1 MTIECL
7 ALNIEAV
14 YIIRFREQNKEQ
26 KKYHGHGPA
35 KADMAQ

>member
-7 ALNIEAV
+7 TLNIKAV

-26 KKYHGHGPA
+26 KKYCGHGPA
-35 KADMAQ
+35 KADIA